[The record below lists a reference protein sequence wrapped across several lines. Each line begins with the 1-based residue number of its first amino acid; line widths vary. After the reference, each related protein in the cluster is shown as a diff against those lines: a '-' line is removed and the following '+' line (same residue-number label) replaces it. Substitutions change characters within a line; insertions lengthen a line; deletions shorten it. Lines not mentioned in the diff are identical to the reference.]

1 MMDEAKGI
9 LTICA
14 GGAAGTATAIAG
26 SALAGLAAPIA
37 IGLGLAVALGSVMVA
52 AAMDE

>member
-1 MMDEAKGI
+1 MDEVKGI
-9 LTICA
+9 LTIYA

-26 SALAGLAAPIA
+26 SALAGLAAPVA

-52 AAMDE
+52 AVMDE